1 MSKIFLNVCLDSVCV
16 IITLGM
22 CEKGIKYYIKELL
35 TIAAPIIMGNLGFI
49 LIGVGDVV
57 VAGRHSTDTFA
68 AISIAT
74 AILNCILTFGIG
86 LISSI
91 SPLLSNYRGE
101 KKSVK
106 KYFYPSIRF
115 AMLLAIITSLAI
127 VAFIPLIPKMG
138 FEQKLIHPIQDYML
152 ITALSTFGVYLHA
165 CLKEFLQAF
174 EIVVFPNIVTM
185 FCVFLNVVLNVILV
199 FGFGPIPSLGV
210 IGLAIASLLVR
221 YFMGFA
227 LLIYCFINMSFRN
240 YHEKAYYH
248 NMVKIGMPISL
259 AVLVEFV
266 AFNSIAILMGRVSGV
281 YAAAQNLV
289 CTLTTISFMV
299 PFAISNAIAVKV
311 GFANGSHNS
320 VDLKRYSL
328 VGTVMSVGFMLCSAI
343 VFSSFPKQIVS
354 IFTVDKNLFN
364 IAIPIMYILGI
375 FQTFDGLQVALSGI
389 CKGIKQTGIV
399 LFANF
404 VAYWCVSIPLGCFL
418 AFHCKFYLKGFWLGL
433 VSAAILLCSIM
444 LYKLKKYYDS
454 EYKKQEPAC

>member
-1 MSKIFLNVCLDSVCV
+1 
-16 IITLGM
+16 M
-22 CEKGIKYYIKELL
+22 CEKDLKYYIKELL

-57 VAGRHSTDTFA
+57 IAGRHSTDTFA

-74 AILNCILTFGIG
+74 AIVNCILTFGFG

-101 KKSVK
+101 KKSIK

-115 AMLLAIITSLAI
+115 AMLLALITSLAI
-127 VAFIPLIPKMG
+127 VAFIPVIPKMG
-138 FEQKLIHPIQDYML
+138 FEAKLVPNIQDYML
-152 ITALSTFGVYLHA
+152 ITALSTFGAYLHA

-174 EIVVFPNIVTM
+174 EIVLFPNIVTM
-185 FCVFLNVVLNVILV
+185 FCVFLNVVLNLALV
-199 FGFGPIPSLGV
+199 FGIGPIPSLGV

-227 LLIYCFINMSFRN
+227 LLIYCYINMSFRN
-240 YHEKAYYH
+240 YSEKGYYGS
-248 NMVKIGMPISL
+248 MVKIGMPISL

-266 AFNSIAILMGRVSGV
+266 AFNSIAIFMGRVSGV

-311 GFANGSHNS
+311 GFANGAKNLF
-320 VDLKRYSL
+320 DLKKYSL
-328 VGTVMSVGFMLCSAI
+328 VGTVMSVAFMACSAVVFLTFSKPI
-343 VFSSFPKQIVS
+343 VG
-354 IFTVDKNLFN
+354 IFTVDHKLFE
-364 IAIPIMYILGI
+364 IAIPVMCILGV
-375 FQTFDGLQVALSGI
+375 FQIFDGLQIALAGI
-389 CKGIKQTGIV
+389 CKGIKQTNIV

-404 VAYWCVSIPLGCFL
+404 VSYWCLAIPLGYTL
-418 AFHCKFYLKGFWLGL
+418 AFHFNLNLRGFWLGL
-433 VSAAILLCSIM
+433 VSAAILLCVIM
-444 LYKLKKYYDS
+444 LFKLNKYFKL
-454 EYKKQEPAC
+454 EYKKQELI

>member
-1 MSKIFLNVCLDSVCV
+1 
-16 IITLGM
+16 M
-22 CEKGIKYYIKELL
+22 CEKNIKYYIKELL

-57 VAGRHSTDTFA
+57 IAGRHSTDTFA

-74 AILNCILTFGIG
+74 AIVNCILTFGFG

-101 KKSVK
+101 KKSIK

-115 AMLLAIITSLAI
+115 AMLLALITSLAI
-127 VAFIPLIPKMG
+127 VAFIPVIPKMG
-138 FEQKLIHPIQDYML
+138 FEEKLVPNIQDYML
-152 ITALSTFGVYLHA
+152 ITALSTFGAYLHA

-174 EIVVFPNIVTM
+174 EIVLFPNIVTM
-185 FCVFLNVVLNVILV
+185 VCVFLNVILNLALV

-227 LLIYCFINMSFRN
+227 LLIYCYINMTFRN
-240 YHEKAYYH
+240 YSEKSYYKS
-248 NMVKIGMPISL
+248 MIKIGMPISL

-266 AFNSIAILMGRVSGV
+266 AFNSIAIIMGRVSGL

-311 GFANGSHNS
+311 GFANGSKNLF
-320 VDLKRYSL
+320 DLKKYSF
-328 VGTVMSVGFMLCSAI
+328 VGTFMSVGFMMCSAVIFLSFSKNI
-343 VFSSFPKQIVS
+343 VG
-354 IFTVDKNLFN
+354 IFTVDHKLFE
-364 IAIPIMYILGI
+364 IAIPVMCILAV
-375 FQTFDGLQVALSGI
+375 FQVFDGLQIALAGI
-389 CKGIKQTGIV
+389 CKGIKQTNIV

-404 VAYWCVSIPLGCFL
+404 VAYWCVAIPLGYTL
-418 AFHCKFYLKGFWLGL
+418 AFRFNLNLRGFWLGL
-433 VSAAILLCSIM
+433 VSAAVLLCMIM
-444 LYKLKKYYDS
+444 LFKLKKYFKP
-454 EYKKQEPAC
+454 EYEKQEL

>member
-1 MSKIFLNVCLDSVCV
+1 
-16 IITLGM
+16 M
-22 CEKGIKYYIKELL
+22 CDKNIKYYIKELL

-57 VAGRHSTDTFA
+57 IAGRHSTDTFA

-101 KKSVK
+101 RKSIK

-115 AMLLAIITSLAI
+115 SMLLALITSLAI
-127 VAFIPLIPKMG
+127 VAVIPVIPKMG
-138 FEQKLIHPIQDYML
+138 FEEKLISPIQDYML
-152 ITALSTFGVYLHA
+152 VTALSTFGAYLHA

-174 EIVVFPNIVTM
+174 EIVLFPNIVTM
-185 FCVFLNVVLNVILV
+185 FCVFLNVVLNIILV
-199 FGFGPIPSLGV
+199 FDWGPIPSLGV

-227 LLIYCFINMSFRN
+227 LLIYCFVNMSFKN
-240 YHEKAYYH
+240 YSEKGYYS
-248 NMVKIGMPISL
+248 NMIKIGMPISL

-266 AFNSIAILMGRVSGV
+266 AFNSIAIFMGRVSGV

-289 CTLTTISFMV
+289 CTLTTISFMI

-311 GFANGSHNS
+311 GFANGSKNLF
-320 VDLKRYSL
+320 DLKRYAL
-328 VGTVMSVGFMLCSAI
+328 VGTVLSVGFMMCSAV
-343 VFSSFPKQIVS
+343 VFLSFPKNIVG
-354 IFTVDKNLFN
+354 IFTVDTELFK
-364 IAIPIMYILGI
+364 IAIPVMYILAV
-375 FQTFDGLQVALSGI
+375 FQVFDGLQIALAGI
-389 CKGIKQTGIV
+389 CKGVKQTNIV

-404 VAYWCVSIPLGCFL
+404 VAYWCVSIPLGYIL
-418 AFHCKFYLKGFWLGL
+418 AFNYKLQLRGFWIGL
-433 VSAAILLCSIM
+433 VSSAMLLCLIM
-444 LYKLKKYYDS
+444 ILKLKKYYDK
-454 EYKKQEPAC
+454 EYKKQEPLTGSC

>member
-1 MSKIFLNVCLDSVCV
+1 
-16 IITLGM
+16 M
-22 CEKGIKYYIKELL
+22 CEKDLKYYIKELL

-57 VAGRHSTDTFA
+57 IAGRHSTDTFA

-74 AILNCILTFGIG
+74 AIVNCILTFGFG

-101 KKSVK
+101 KKAIK

-115 AMLLAIITSLAI
+115 AMLLALITSLAI
-127 VAFIPLIPKMG
+127 VAFIPVIPKMG
-138 FEQKLIHPIQDYML
+138 FEEKLVPNIQDYML
-152 ITALSTFGVYLHA
+152 ITALSTFGAYLHA

-174 EIVVFPNIVTM
+174 EIVLFPNIVTM
-185 FCVFLNVVLNVILV
+185 FCVFLNVVLNLALV
-199 FGFGPIPSLGV
+199 FGIGPIPSLGV

-227 LLIYCFINMSFRN
+227 LLIYCYINMSFRN
-240 YHEKAYYH
+240 YSEKGYYGS
-248 NMVKIGMPISL
+248 MVKIGMPISL

-266 AFNSIAILMGRVSGV
+266 AFNSIAIFMGRVSGV

-311 GFANGSHNS
+311 GFANGAKNLF
-320 VDLKRYSL
+320 DLKKYSL
-328 VGTVMSVGFMLCSAI
+328 VGTVMSVAFMACSAVVFWTFSKPI
-343 VFSSFPKQIVS
+343 VG
-354 IFTVDKNLFN
+354 IFTVDHKLFE
-364 IAIPIMYILGI
+364 IAIPVMCILGV
-375 FQTFDGLQVALSGI
+375 FQIFDGLQIALAGI
-389 CKGIKQTGIV
+389 CKGIKQTNIV

-404 VAYWCVSIPLGCFL
+404 VSYWCLAIPLGYTL
-418 AFHCKFYLKGFWLGL
+418 AFHFNLNLRGFWLGL
-433 VSAAILLCSIM
+433 VSAAILLCAIM
-444 LYKLKKYYDS
+444 LFKLNKYFKL
-454 EYKKQEPAC
+454 EYKKQELI

>member
-1 MSKIFLNVCLDSVCV
+1 
-16 IITLGM
+16 M
-22 CEKGIKYYIKELL
+22 CEKNIKYYIKELL

-57 VAGRHSTDTFA
+57 IAGRHSTDTFA

-74 AILNCILTFGIG
+74 AIVNCILTFGFG

-101 KKSVK
+101 KKAIK

-115 AMLLAIITSLAI
+115 SMLLALITSLAI
-127 VAFIPLIPKMG
+127 VSCIPINPKMG
-138 FEQKLIHPIQDYML
+138 FEAKIVPNIQDYML
-152 ITALSTFGVYLHA
+152 ITAISTFGAYLHA

-174 EIVVFPNIVTM
+174 EIVLFPNIVTM
-185 FCVFLNVVLNVILV
+185 FCVFLNVVLNLALV

-227 LLIYCFINMSFRN
+227 LLIYCYINMSFRN
-240 YHEKAYYH
+240 YEEKGYYKS
-248 NMVKIGMPISL
+248 MVKIGMPISL

-266 AFNSIAILMGRVSGV
+266 AFNSIAIIMGRVSGV

-299 PFAISNAIAVKV
+299 PFAISNSIAVKV
-311 GFANGSHNS
+311 GFANGAKNS
-320 VDLKRYSL
+320 YDLKKYSL

-343 VFSSFPKQIVS
+343 IFWSFSRSIVG
-354 IFTVDKNLFN
+354 IFTVDNKLFE
-364 IAIPIMYILGI
+364 IAIPVMCILGV
-375 FQTFDGLQVALSGI
+375 FQIFDGLQIALAGI
-389 CKGIKQTGIV
+389 CKGIKQTNIV

-404 VAYWCVSIPLGCFL
+404 VAYWCVAIPLGYTL
-418 AFHCKFYLKGFWLGL
+418 AFHFGLNLRGFWLGL
-433 VSAAILLCSIM
+433 VAAAVLLCAIM
-444 LYKLKKYYDS
+444 LFKLQNYFKL
-454 EYKKQEPAC
+454 EYEKQEL